1 MSNRLLPSNS
11 TKLEILAAEALDKFS
26 RVPIPISQL
35 YNPSTCPVEL
45 LPYLAWAW
53 SVDRWDPSWSESQ
66 KRNVIKNAYAVHKRK
81 GTIGSLRRVVEPLG
95 YLIKVTEWWNYSGVP
110 GTFKIDI
117 GVLDT
122 GITDEMYEEL
132 ERLISDAKPVSRH
145 LIGLS
150 IKAEVAGVA
159 YIGAAAMSG
168 VTTTVYPYQAE
179 DQTISTPLYM
189 AASAIIRDAVSIYP
203 Q

>member
-1 MSNRLLPSNS
+1 MNKGILPSNS
-11 TKLEILAAEALDKFS
+11 TTLEVLAAQALNKIQ
-26 RVPIPISQL
+26 RVPIPISTL
-35 YNPSTCPVEL
+35 YNPDTCPVDL

-53 SVDRWDPSWSESQ
+53 SVDRWDPSWADQ
-66 KRNVIKNAYAVHKRK
+66 TKRNVIKASYSVHKKK

-95 YLIKVTEWWNYSGVP
+95 YLIKVTEWWNFGGVP
-110 GTFKIDI
+110 GTFKLDI

-122 GITDEMYEEL
+122 GITDEMYQEL

-150 IKAEVAGVA
+150 IKAEVAGET
-159 YIGAAAMSG
+159 YLAAALLSG
-168 VTTTVYPYQAE
+168 STTTIYPYSPE
-179 DQTISTPLYM
+179 DVTISTPLYM

-203 Q
+203 S

>member
-1 MSNRLLPSNS
+1 MSKGILPSNS
-11 TKLEILAAEALDKFS
+11 TKLEILAAQALDKVK
-26 RVPIPISQL
+26 RVPIPISSL
-35 YNPSTCPVEL
+35 YNPDTCPVDL

-53 SVDRWDPSWSESQ
+53 SVDRWDPEWSEQ
-66 KRNVIKNAYAVHKRK
+66 TKRNVIKASYSVHKRK

-95 YLIKVTEWWNYSGVP
+95 YLIKVTEWWQYNGDP
-110 GTFKIDI
+110 GTFKLDI

-122 GITDEMYEEL
+122 GITDEMYQEM

-150 IKAEVAGVA
+150 IKAEVTGTE
-159 YIGAAAMSG
+159 YIGAGLMSG
-168 VTTTVYPYQAE
+168 MNTTVYPYQPE
-179 DQTISTPLYM
+179 DVVISSPLYM
-189 AASAIIRDAVSIYP
+189 AASAVIRDAVSIYP